1 MSLGISWRLPGIDTV
16 YRQKVS
22 LYADIQAKV
31 DEHKN
36 ALEDRSKELIGGK
49 RDLVKRSGS
58 AIGKE
63 D

>member
-1 MSLGISWRLPGIDTV
+1 M
-16 YRQKVS
+16 S
-22 LYADIQAKV
+22 LYAGIQAKI

-36 ALEDRSKELIGGK
+36 ALEDKSRELIEAK

>member
-1 MSLGISWRLPGIDTV
+1 MSLYTNL
-16 YRQKVS
+16 
-22 LYADIQAKV
+22 QAKI

-36 ALEDRSKELIGGK
+36 TLEDRSKELTEAK

-58 AIGKE
+58 AIGRE

>member
-1 MSLGISWRLPGIDTV
+1 M
-16 YRQKVS
+16 S

-31 DEHKN
+31 DEHKSV
-36 ALEDRSKELIGGK
+36 LEDRSKELIEAK

-58 AIGKE
+58 AIGEE

>member
-1 MSLGISWRLPGIDTV
+1 M
-16 YRQKVS
+16 S
-22 LYADIQAKV
+22 LYADIQARI

-36 ALEDRSKELIGGK
+36 ALEERSKELIEAK

-58 AIGKE
+58 AIGQE

>member
-1 MSLGISWRLPGIDTV
+1 MSLYIDV
-16 YRQKVS
+16 
-22 LYADIQAKV
+22 QAKI

-36 ALEDRSKELIGGK
+36 ALEGRSKELAEAR

-58 AIGKE
+58 AIGE

>member
-1 MSLGISWRLPGIDTV
+1 MGCLDCYQTLTPLN
-16 YRQKVS
+16 RQKMS
-22 LYADIQAKV
+22 LYADIQAKI
-31 DEHKN
+31 DEHKSV
-36 ALEDRSKELIGGK
+36 LEDRSKELTEAK